1 MKYIKYAVLLLI
13 FVAGAGISAEA
24 KKDNKEMFEPN
35 LVCGDGKDGRR
46 WAQFNQVLPDYT
58 YYEVRVKMRRVSG
71 NDDTF
76 VNLRFGRDGKT
87 LDGSKRVYL
96 RTGDVVEE
104 TWTFDRIRPG
114 NTPLILN
121 AYKGEVE
128 VIRVL
133 AIRDW

>member
-1 MKYIKYAVLLLI
+1 MNKFKLLI
-13 FVAGAGISAEA
+13 WVLVVGLVAAIPAEA
-24 KKDNKEMFEPN
+24 KKDKKEMFEPD

-46 WAQFNQVLPDYT
+46 WGQFNQILPDYN

-71 NDDTF
+71 GDDTF

-87 LDGSKRVYL
+87 LDGGKRVYL
-96 RTGDVVEE
+96 RDDKVVEE
-104 TWTFDRIRPG
+104 VWRFDHIRPG

-133 AIRDW
+133 AIRD

>member
-1 MKYIKYAVLLLI
+1 MNKQQL
-13 FVAGAGISAEA
+13 AGLVMMLVMMAAIPAEA

-46 WAQFNQVLPDYT
+46 WAQFNQVLPDFT

-71 NDDTF
+71 GDDTF

-96 RTGDVVEE
+96 RDNKVIEE
-104 TWTFDRIRPG
+104 VWRFDRIRPG